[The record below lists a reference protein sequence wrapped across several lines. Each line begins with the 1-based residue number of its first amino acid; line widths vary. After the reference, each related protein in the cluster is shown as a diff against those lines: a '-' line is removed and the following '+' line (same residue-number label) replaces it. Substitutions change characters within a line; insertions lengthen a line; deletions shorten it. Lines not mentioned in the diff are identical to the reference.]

1 MTVTTRSLIQA
12 SAVAAA
18 AAGALFIGIQ
28 LGHPHLDAASI
39 QTTEVK
45 FRDTLKVAMSALSL
59 AGIAGLYLSQVRR
72 NGVVGLVGWVVL
84 SLGYLLMLGTTFAA
98 AFLLPTVA
106 AQNPAYVDDAIAV
119 VKGESPA
126 GDVGAFATV
135 IQIQGFAYLAG
146 GLLLGIALFRAGV
159 VARWA
164 SVLLAVGGLVSAAL
178 SFMPDAFYRLIAF
191 PNGVAMIGLG
201 VSLWLTTRRAE
212 PVVEATHSV
221 SGVDVGAVR

>member
-1 MTVTTRSLIQA
+1 MTVTTRGLTQA
-12 SAVAAA
+12 SAVAAV
-18 AAGALFIGIQ
+18 AAGSLFIGVQ

-39 QTTEVK
+39 QTTQVEV
-45 FRDTLKVAMSALSL
+45 RDTLKVVMCALSL
-59 AGIAGLYLSQVRR
+59 AGIGGLYLSQVRR
-72 NGVVGLVGWVVL
+72 NGVLGLVGWVVL

-98 AFLLPTVA
+98 AFVLPTVA

-119 VKGESPA
+119 VVGNAPV

-135 IQIQGFAYLAG
+135 IQIQGVAYLAG

-191 PNGVAMIGLG
+191 PNGIAMIGLG
-201 VSLWLTTRRAE
+201 VSLWLVTRGAGVGPVETT
-212 PVVEATHSV
+212 V
-221 SGVDVGAVR
+221 SRSDPAVLR

>member
-1 MTVTTRSLIQA
+1 MTVTTRGLVQA

-18 AAGALFIGIQ
+18 TAGALFIGIQ
-28 LGHPHLDAASI
+28 LGHPHFDAASI
-39 QTTEVK
+39 QTTEVEV
-45 FRDTLKVAMSALSL
+45 RDTLKVVMCALSL

-72 NGVVGLVGWVVL
+72 NGVIGLVGWVVL
-84 SLGYLLMLGTTFAA
+84 SLGYLLMLGTTFTA
-98 AFLLPTVA
+98 AFVLPTVA

-119 VKGESPA
+119 VKGESPF

-135 IQIQGFAYLAG
+135 IQVQGVAYLAG

-159 VARWA
+159 LARWA
-164 SVLLAVGGLVSAAL
+164 CVLLAVGGLVSAAL
-178 SFMPDAFYRLIAF
+178 SFMPDAFYRMIAF

-212 PVVEATHSV
+212 PVVAATRSA
-221 SGVDVGAVR
+221 SDVDAVAVR